1 MVPQVPTIASSGLA
15 GFEVS
20 NWLGL
25 FAPINTPTAIINKL
39 NKETNALMKTDDV
52 KTKMNKEGLDPVIN
66 NTPAQFR
73 DYVQSEIIR
82 WSKTIK
88 ESNIQN

>member
-1 MVPQVPTIASSGLA
+1 
-15 GFEVS
+15 
-20 NWLGL
+20 
-25 FAPINTPTAIINKL
+25 
-39 NKETNALMKTDDV
+39 MKTDDV